1 VGVRKG
7 KVVLDEE
14 DDRHQQAAELRLD
27 VVDEALAWVRATGA
41 AVYTPPPVTEN
52 P

>member
-1 VGVRKG
+1 VDVRKG

-14 DDRHQQAAELRLD
+14 DYRHQQAAELRLD
-27 VVDEALAWVRATGA
+27 LVDEALAWVRATGA
-41 AVYTPPPVTEN
+41 AVYTPPVTEN